1 MSGMKQTLKLGQQL
15 VMTPQLQ
22 QAIKLLQLSRLELEK
37 VVNTEL
43 LENPLLEEEVQSV
56 ENKEIVKEGGKKE
69 EKLVEGKDSFDWE
82 SYAESYNTSSSM
94 PYVKQS
100 DEAPIYENFMT
111 KAQTLTDHLQWQL
124 KLSELKYEE
133 CEIGSFI
140 IGNLNDDGYLT
151 MSIEEIAQKESWSK
165 EAVEKVL
172 KRIQEFDPVGVA
184 SITLQECLL
193 KQLDYFEIDDK
204 DVRAVI
210 GEHLKNLENRN
221 YPAVARALGI
231 SQDTG
236 VEIVK
241 LIHEL
246 EPKPG
251 RSFAVLDTQYITPD
265 VYVHK
270 VGDEY
275 VIVLNED
282 GLPKLKISSFYKNLL
297 NTKDTSTL
305 TKDYIQ
311 DKLRSAVWL
320 IRSIHQRQ
328 RTIYKVTESIV
339 KHQKEFFEKGLRFLK
354 PMVLRDVADD
364 IGMHE
369 STVSRVTT
377 NKYVH
382 TPRGIFELKY
392 FFNTSVS
399 KDDGADIASESVK
412 LRIKEMCAGEDL
424 KRPYSD
430 QRIVEI
436 LKSKNINIARRT
448 IAKYRDML
456 GILPSSKRKKMF

>member
-1 MSGMKQTLKLGQQL
+1 MKQTLKLGQQL

-43 LENPLLEEEVQSV
+43 LENPLLEEDAQSL
-56 ENKEIVKEGGKKE
+56 ENKEIVKEDSKKE

-82 SYAESYNTSSSM
+82 SYVESYNTSSSV

-111 KAQTLTDHLQWQL
+111 KVQTLTDHLQWQL
-124 KLSELKYEE
+124 KLSELNREE
-133 CEIGSFI
+133 CNIGSFI
-140 IGNLNDDGYLT
+140 IGNLSDDGYLMMT
-151 MSIEEIAQKESWSK
+151 VDEIVQKESWPK
-165 EAVEKVL
+165 EEVEKVL

-193 KQLDYFEIDDK
+193 KQLDYFEIDDP
-204 DVRAVI
+204 DVRLVVS
-210 GEHLKNLENRN
+210 EHLKNLENRN
-221 YPAVARALGI
+221 YPAIARALNV
-231 SQDTG
+231 SQER
-236 VEIVK
+236 VIEIVK

-251 RSFAVLDTQYITPD
+251 RSFAVVDAQYITPD
-265 VYVHK
+265 VYVYK
-270 VGDEY
+270 VGEEY
-275 VIVLNED
+275 VVVLNED

-297 NTKDTSTL
+297 NTKDASAL

-339 KHQKEFFEKGLRFLK
+339 KHQKEFLEKGLRHLK
-354 PMVLRDVADD
+354 PLVLRDVAND

-377 NKYVH
+377 NKYIH

-412 LRIKEMCAGEDL
+412 HIIKEVCDGEDP

-448 IAKYRDML
+448 IAKYRDVL